1 MTTLAEQVSRKK
13 GGNTRDLLYL
23 SENIINPKHAVR
35 LVNSPQL
42 NESETKSLFGADK
55 RLLFI
60 LLCLS
65 TLALLFVKISF
76 IENETAAF
84 EFLQDRPEGTVLRV
98 INGLKYFSIP
108 FVYAWKF
115 TVIAFVIWVGCFMFG
130 YRVTYSQCWGVVIGA
145 EFIFLIPEV
154 LKIMWF
160 MLVQTDPD
168 YNEIRSFYPL
178 SLMHFFDYV
187 DLPKRWAYPLRAL
200 NLFEVLYWMLLV
212 SGIHYYARKEK
223 KIVWLIVACSY
234 ILLFFVWLGFYAI
247 VYK

>member
-1 MTTLAEQVSRKK
+1 M
-13 GGNTRDLLYL
+13 
-23 SENIINPKHAVR
+23 
-35 LVNSPQL
+35 VNSPPI
-42 NESETKSLFGADK
+42 NESETKSLFAADK

-84 EFLQDRPEGTVLRV
+84 EFLQDKPEGMVLRM
-98 INGLKYFSIP
+98 INGLKYVSIP
-108 FVYAWKF
+108 FVYLWKF

-145 EFIFLIPEV
+145 EFMFLLPEI
-154 LKIMWF
+154 LKIGWF
-160 MLVQTDPD
+160 MAIQTDPTYHD
-168 YNEIRSFYPL
+168 IRAFYPF
-178 SLMHFFDYV
+178 SLMHFFDYYAI
-187 DLPKRWAYPLRAL
+187 DSRWAYPLRAL
-200 NLFEVLYWMLLV
+200 NLFEVGYWFLLA
-212 SGIHYYARKEK
+212 SGIHHYARKEK

-234 ILLFFVWLGFYAI
+234 ILLFFLWLGFYVI